1 MAFKLMEEPMAV
13 QMSVH
18 VSNLK
23 NTYGDSVIKAF
34 IDTLD
39 GGMYVSLT
47 VEQLI
52 EYYGIEYC
60 KQWFAEFYG
69 VKFKSEVA

>member
-1 MAFKLMEEPMAV
+1 MAFKLMDEPIAV
-13 QMSVH
+13 QMTVH
-18 VSNLK
+18 VNNLR

-60 KQWFAEFYG
+60 RQWFTEFYG
-69 VKFKSEVA
+69 VKFKSEAA